1 MRLVQLMKHQEV
13 ELGGVGVRHD
23 AGDGHGQDLLYKEAQ
38 VRLVKVKHSHTDILS
53 HHKLD
58 TTY

>member
-23 AGDGHGQDLLYKEAQ
+23 AGHGHGPLLLDHPGQ
-38 VRLVKVKHSHTDILS
+38 VRAMGDWACES
-53 HHKLD
+53 
-58 TTY
+58 